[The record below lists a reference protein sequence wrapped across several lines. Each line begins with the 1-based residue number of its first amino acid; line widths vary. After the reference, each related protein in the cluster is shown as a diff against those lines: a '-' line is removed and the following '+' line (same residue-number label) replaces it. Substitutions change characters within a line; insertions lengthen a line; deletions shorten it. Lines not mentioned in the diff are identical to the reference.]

1 MRGGLEPMVSGVGG
15 CRWSLAAAVIFGFIS
30 TAMAADVVTTQNG
43 ATIRG
48 TIVSLSPEGLEIEDS
63 SKEPKK
69 LSIVE
74 VRSVSFDGEPESLR
88 SARGLLMRLDARGA
102 LEELKKIEAAE
113 LADLEPRLREE
124 YDFLKL
130 AAAGRAAATGP
141 EAAAVEQPL
150 AAFLERNTRSHHF
163 YDGHKLLGDLLAL
176 QGKFAP
182 AAEAYAAL
190 DRGPAAL
197 QVGAASARAGLL
209 LQQRKYADAIKE
221 FQAAEKIVTPAA
233 DAASA
238 IQKREAALGR
248 ARCLALS
255 GKAAE
260 GIAVADGVI
269 RASAPQDK
277 ELLAAAYTVLGSC
290 QRAAGGKDDDAVI
303 SFLTVDLVH
312 NLVPAIHAE
321 ALYNLVELW
330 NASNQ
335 PERAREAAQTLSTN
349 YPQSP
354 WAAKLAGGGKA
365 S

>member
-1 MRGGLEPMVSGVGG
+1 MRVWRRRLALVSAG
-15 CRWSLAAAVIFGFIS
+15 CPWQLALVLVIGSATAAVAVDSVI
-30 TAMAADVVTTQNG
+30 TQGG

-48 TIVSLSPEGLEIEDS
+48 SLVSLSPEGIEIEDRTGIR
-63 SKEPKK
+63 KV
-69 LSIVE
+69 SIVDI
-74 VRSVSFDGEPESLR
+74 RAISFDGEPESLR
-88 SARGLLMRLDARGA
+88 SARGLLVRRDARGA
-102 LEELKKIEAAE
+102 LDELDKLEADE
-113 LADLEPRLREE
+113 LASLEPRLREE

-130 AAAGRAAATGP
+130 AAAGRAAATAA

-150 AAFLERNTRSHHF
+150 AAFLERNTRSHHL
-163 YDGHKLLGDLLAL
+163 YDGYTLLGDLLAL

-190 DRGPAAL
+190 GRGPAAL
-197 QVGAASARAGLL
+197 QVRAASARAGLL
-209 LQQRKYADAIKE
+209 LQQGKFAEAIKE
-221 FQAAEKIVTPAA
+221 FQAAEKIVTPA
-233 DAASA
+233 DDPASA
-238 IQKREAALGR
+238 IQKRQAALGR

-260 GIAVADGVI
+260 GIALADGVI
-269 RASAPQDK
+269 RASAPEDK
-277 ELLAAAYTVLGSC
+277 ELLAAAYAVLGGC

-349 YPQSP
+349 YPESP